1 LVKIE
6 TPAQDPSRT
15 RREVRLAIILPLCL
29 VVSVALFAVLWRWK
43 SGWTAEQASA
53 PEQERR
59 EEDPKKI
66 AQALARVPLANARA
80 KDCLRA
86 GSYDAGLKIV
96 DELLVVVDSPELQET
111 KVNLLIAAG
120 RDNEAYE
127 LLLRLLQS
135 HPDSANLYFFAGK
148 LAFKIKDAT
157 TAMLHLGDACRLAPD
172 NKAYQIAW
180 AKASLRAGLRDS
192 AVATFNKLL
201 AEDPQCTDCW
211 LDYAS
216 AFYASGDKSQGI
228 RLLQQ
233 AVTQSPNN
241 ATFHFGLA
249 RLLDASGSESGDS
262 ETLRAA
268 ASYYRKSLELQPRK
282 NSLAARRYYE
292 ITSFRVPP
300 QLEAIRVD
308 EIPLEQRG
316 NALLVNA
323 TVNGV
328 PGRFILDTGAS
339 VTAIA
344 GSSVSRFKI
353 IPTSQAAKVRTAMGI
368 TQVALAYADIG
379 LGRHTVRQALITVL
393 SESLGSDV
401 DGLLGLDSLQKLN
414 GQVDTQRR
422 VLVLQSEETEA
433 VTPN

>member
-1 LVKIE
+1 M
-6 TPAQDPSRT
+6 
-15 RREVRLAIILPLCL
+15 LPLCL
-29 VVSVALFAVLWRWK
+29 VVSVALVALLWRWK
-43 SGWTAEQASA
+43 SSSTANEGSA
-53 PEQERR
+53 PEQERAA
-59 EEDPKKI
+59 EDPQKI

-80 KDCLRA
+80 KDCLRS

-96 DELLVVVDSPELQET
+96 DELLALVDSPELQET

-127 LLLRLLQS
+127 LLLHLLQS

-148 LAFKIKDAT
+148 LAFKVKDAT
-157 TAMLHLGDACRLAPD
+157 TAMLHLGEACRLAPD

-201 AEDPQCTDCW
+201 ADDPQCTDCW
-211 LDYAS
+211 LDYAG
-216 AFYASGDKSQGI
+216 AFFASGDKSQGI

-233 AVTQSPNN
+233 AVTHSPNN

-249 RLLDASGSESGDS
+249 RLLDFSGSESGDA

-282 NSLAARRYYE
+282 NSVAAKRYYE
-292 ITSFRVPP
+292 ITSTRVPP
-300 QLEAIRVD
+300 QLEAIRID

-316 NALLVNA
+316 NALLINA
-323 TVNGV
+323 TINGV

-339 VTAIA
+339 VTAVA
-344 GSSVSRFKI
+344 GGSVSRFKI
-353 IPTSQAAKVRTAMGI
+353 IPTSQAAKVRTAMGV

-393 SESLGSDV
+393 SESPGSDV
-401 DGLLGLDSLQKLN
+401 DGLLGLDSIQKLN

-433 VTPN
+433 LTPN